1 MKNENKKCF
10 YFALFSLFAFVLW
23 TVLVRTFDV
32 GLIGQNETAVVFA
45 TINKFI
51 HNLTGVNMKLY
62 VITDWLGLVPI
73 FCVIGFGLLG
83 LFQWIKQKNLFKVE
97 GNILILGIFYIV
109 VFAVYF
115 FFEMVIINYRPI
127 LINGNLEASYPSSTT
142 MLVMCVMPTTIIQFN
157 IRIKNKI
164 LRICINNI
172 IIFFIIFMVI
182 GRLISGVHWFSDIV
196 GGILLSI
203 GLVMMYYFINN
214 KFLLNK

>member
-1 MKNENKKCF
+1 MKNENKNCF

-32 GLIGQNETAVVFA
+32 GLIGQNETAVGFA

-83 LFQWIKQKNLFKVE
+83 LFQWIKQKSLFKVE